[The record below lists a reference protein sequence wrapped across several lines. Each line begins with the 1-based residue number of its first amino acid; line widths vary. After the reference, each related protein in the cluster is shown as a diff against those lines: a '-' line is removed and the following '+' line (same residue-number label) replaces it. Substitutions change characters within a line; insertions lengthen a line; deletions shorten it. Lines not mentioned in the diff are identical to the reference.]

1 MAEIVYQKRLLTV
14 ADYLEMGRRGIL
26 RPDERVELIHG
37 ELVIMTS
44 QGPVHANCVRRLN
57 TLFSR
62 RIFEHGREVA
72 EVSVQLPLVAS
83 EHSAPEPDVALLRV
97 ADYADRHPEGGD
109 VLLAVEVSVTTL
121 SYDREV
127 KVPMFAAAG
136 VSEVWI
142 VNYMDQAIEV
152 FRDPRDGRY
161 QTPLSFTAD
170 DEIGIQ
176 TLPAL
181 GFFKVE
187 DILG

>member
-62 RIFEHGREVA
+62 RIFEHGHEVA
-72 EVSVQLPLVAS
+72 EVSVQLPLVMS

-109 VLLAVEVSVTTL
+109 VLLAVEVSVTSL
-121 SYDREV
+121 SYDREI

-136 VSEVWI
+136 IPEVWI
-142 VNYMDQAIEV
+142 VNYMDQALEV
-152 FRDPRDGRY
+152 YRDPRDGRY
-161 QTPLSFTAD
+161 RKHLVFQAD
-170 DEIGIQ
+170 EEVSISE
-176 TLPAL
+176 LPEL